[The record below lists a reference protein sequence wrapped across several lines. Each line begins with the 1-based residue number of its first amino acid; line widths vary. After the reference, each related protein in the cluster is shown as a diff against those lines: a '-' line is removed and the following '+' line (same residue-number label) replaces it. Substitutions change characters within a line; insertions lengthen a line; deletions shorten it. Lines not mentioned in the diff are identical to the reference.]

1 MRAVMLCHSAKLC
14 LGRLE
19 CFVACE
25 SPRSSHAPRHA
36 SDTWLSRGDKS
47 THGRSRSR
55 TVSCD
60 LKMSSSDQNPAA
72 TPASGGAEPAPPGRL
87 TAVSSRV
94 LDMGAQMVQALKPVQ
109 QMKLHA
115 CSFALYA
122 HDLRRQM
129 EVHHFLSRLNQDV
142 VQCAVYDSDKPS
154 ARLIGARRRRRLF
167 PCLPLQNIDRINL
180 IRCEL

>member
-1 MRAVMLCHSAKLC
+1 
-14 LGRLE
+14 
-19 CFVACE
+19 
-25 SPRSSHAPRHA
+25 
-36 SDTWLSRGDKS
+36 
-47 THGRSRSR
+47 
-55 TVSCD
+55 
-60 LKMSSSDQNPAA
+60 MSSSDQNPAA

-94 LDMGAQMVQALKPVQ
+94 LDMGAQMVQALKPVR
-109 QMKLHA
+109 
-115 CSFALYA
+115 